1 MARSLIS
8 KRVGIDHI
16 DKLDFLTAYP
26 RAREKAVNQASTIQ
40 NGFRST
46 GLIPFDPTTVL
57 AKLSIRLATPTPPP
71 SRGSTYSSDFVP
83 LTPQN
88 LIQLQKQSSS
98 IKALL
103 KNRSQSPPTP
113 TNKAINQ
120 LIKGC
125 ELAMQGAVLLAR
137 QNQDLRAANAK
148 QRQKRTRS
156 TRQIVH
162 EGGLS
167 VEEARTL
174 IQDRGN
180 PVEAEASTI
189 AETTN
194 EASTQSIRAP
204 AKCSGCGE
212 IGHRINKCPKQ

>member
-1 MARSLIS
+1 VACFAGLKRAYSEIIDQHARVRIN
-8 KRVGIDHI
+8 HI
-16 DKLDFLTAYP
+16 DKLDFLTTYP

-40 NGFRST
+40 SGFRST
-46 GLIPFDPTTVL
+46 GLMPFNPTKAL
-57 AKLSIRLATPTPPP
+57 SKLNIRLKTPTPPP
-71 SRGSTYSSDFVP
+71 SRGSYYSSDFVP
-83 LTPQN
+83 ATPQN
-88 LIQLQKQSSS
+88 LIQLQKQASS

-103 KNRSQSPPTP
+103 KKRSQSPPTP

-137 QNQDLRAANAK
+137 ENQDLRTANAK

-156 TRQIVH
+156 TRQLVH

-174 IQDRGN
+174 IQRRETL
-180 PVEAEASTI
+180 VETEAVTP

-194 EASTQSIRAP
+194 QASTQPIRAP
-204 AKCSGCGE
+204 
-212 IGHRINKCPKQ
+212 